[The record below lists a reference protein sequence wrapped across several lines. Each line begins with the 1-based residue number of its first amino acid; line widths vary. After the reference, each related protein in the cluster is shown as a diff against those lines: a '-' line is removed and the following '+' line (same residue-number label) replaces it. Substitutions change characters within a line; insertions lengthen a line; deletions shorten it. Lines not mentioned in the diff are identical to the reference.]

1 MSAISVGRVC
11 IKTAGRDAGQNC
23 VITKVIDG
31 TFVEIKSRGRKRARR
46 CSIRH
51 LEPTD
56 VVVSSPE
63 QFGA

>member
-11 IKTAGRDAGQNC
+11 VKIAGRDAGEKC
-23 VITKVIDG
+23 VITKLMDAN
-31 TFVEIKSRGRKRARR
+31 FVEIKSPARKKARK
-46 CSIRH
+46 CAIRH

-56 VVVSSPE
+56 VVVSNPD